1 MSTEV
6 QLKGD
11 SLRRQTELSRKYAA
25 DHDLDFVENFGLEDI
40 GVSAF
45 KGKNLEDGA
54 LGAFIRA
61 VEEGKIEKG
70 SYLLVESLDRIS
82 RQHPYK
88 AVPVLTALV
97 NCGIVVVTLADRRA
111 YRLGAGTEMD
121 LIFSVVHLSRAHE
134 ESVMKSRRVGAAWEN
149 KRRNA
154 GSIKLTKQAPKW
166 LRLSSDRRSFELI
179 PDRVEV
185 VRRIFHES
193 ADGIGSYVICR
204 RLNEEGIEPFGRST
218 GWQKS
223 SLDKVLKNR
232 AVLGEFQPHRMREGH
247 RTPEGEVVPGYF
259 PPIISEE
266 LFNRA
271 HSARTQRRLG
281 GGGRKGAGISNL
293 FSGLATCGYCKGRM
307 HFINKGTS
315 PKGGTYLVC
324 DNGRRGLNCDKT
336 LWRYDHFEAAFLAFV
351 QELDLEP
358 IVQDSDVSSQR
369 VALQNEIDAARG
381 RIALLHK
388 NQERTYRLFM
398 KGSAAEAFVQS
409 KLSEHQLELDQLSQ
423 TVANKERRLSEVQ
436 STARQFYES
445 RDQIK
450 SLVASLQSK
459 EGGNAYKLRAQAMSR
474 LRALVSDVA
483 LYPVGAVARPERW
496 IELVQ
501 QSGDDSP
508 LAQELIQRF
517 ESDAANADLR
527 DRRHFTVRFKG
538 GRHRT
543 VWPDPTDPLSSR
555 EQIYG
560 DHGKAF
566 HVRGDQA
573 QSLDQAWSLM
583 RDAVDSI
590 DISDIKLK

>member
-1 MSTEV
+1 MTDFEGATRPKAYSYIRMSTEV

-247 RTPEGEVVPGYF
+247 RTPEGE
-259 PPIISEE
+259 
-266 LFNRA
+266 
-271 HSARTQRRLG
+271 
-281 GGGRKGAGISNL
+281 
-293 FSGLATCGYCKGRM
+293 
-307 HFINKGTS
+307 
-315 PKGGTYLVC
+315 
-324 DNGRRGLNCDKT
+324 
-336 LWRYDHFEAAFLAFV
+336 
-351 QELDLEP
+351 
-358 IVQDSDVSSQR
+358 
-369 VALQNEIDAARG
+369 
-381 RIALLHK
+381 
-388 NQERTYRLFM
+388 
-398 KGSAAEAFVQS
+398 
-409 KLSEHQLELDQLSQ
+409 
-423 TVANKERRLSEVQ
+423 
-436 STARQFYES
+436 
-445 RDQIK
+445 
-450 SLVASLQSK
+450 
-459 EGGNAYKLRAQAMSR
+459 
-474 LRALVSDVA
+474 
-483 LYPVGAVARPERW
+483 
-496 IELVQ
+496 
-501 QSGDDSP
+501 
-508 LAQELIQRF
+508 
-517 ESDAANADLR
+517 
-527 DRRHFTVRFKG
+527 
-538 GRHRT
+538 
-543 VWPDPTDPLSSR
+543 
-555 EQIYG
+555 
-560 DHGKAF
+560 
-566 HVRGDQA
+566 
-573 QSLDQAWSLM
+573 
-583 RDAVDSI
+583 
-590 DISDIKLK
+590 